1 MKINN
6 AYFEILDI
14 LYSYMNVYTHIVLTC
29 FNCLIC
35 QYWLNICIHNIYIYS
50 VHMIKQLHL
59 YNV

>member
-35 QYWLNICIHNIYIYS
+35 QYWLNICIHNIYIYI
-50 VHMIKQLHL
+50 VYI
-59 YNV
+59 